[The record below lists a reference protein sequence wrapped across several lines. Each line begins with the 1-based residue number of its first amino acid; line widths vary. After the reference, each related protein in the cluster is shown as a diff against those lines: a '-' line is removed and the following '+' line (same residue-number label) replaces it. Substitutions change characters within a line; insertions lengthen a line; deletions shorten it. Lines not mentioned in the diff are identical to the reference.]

1 MLLGHKGKKKIT
13 APVKHDPGKGYD
25 TEHLAYLSPTEMEI
39 LRHMT
44 DGTVSRGPRGIPS
57 FVAPPSTAQKAA
69 NAAAMAA
76 ATQRAGPATIGGTPN
91 TPGALGGNQ
100 GSQRPGGSNAGSQ
113 KPGGTNNGAM
123 GGTGLRGPTGP
134 QGQAKSQAQMQ
145 GVNQTAAAMANAAAK
160 GQLGQPQGAFQGGGQ
175 GAFGEIA
182 GGPMAVSRPGSYAGP
197 KGTTSLNE
205 AARYASVG
213 GVGMMPRVA
222 ASPTDMD
229 TMARLML
236 AESSAIK
243 NKYGAVSTPGLQ
255 GVAEVLRNR
264 VVSEKFPDTLGGV
277 MYQGYQTKS
286 PQFTP
291 MGTQYGQPV
300 NSYSKSSPGYQSAY
314 DVAKAVLAGEAA
326 TMFDPTQPAPLN
338 YANISHINKPGSGA
352 SARTRSAFN
361 AMAANPASMTLASAT
376 NPSNQ
381 HTFGTIGQSDVQL
394 ASLSPVAPSAPRQ
407 SLSQI
412 SRASV
417 TPTSLATK
425 SQGVNPPVDDPGY
438 IGMMPTP
445 RGMPIALP
453 GAGAV
458 PGPIS
463 RPGSGFPTQLATRSQ
478 GVSPPLDDPGFN
490 TMMGAPRGMP
500 TALPGAGAVPG
511 MIQRQT
517 APQWNDTGRVNF
529 NDMLSDKVT
538 AVEPARQPPSTFAGP
553 GSPTYAS
560 PVPSRSPLDM
570 APTPQPG
577 INPVNLV
584 EGGVPAPLQS
594 VTTMGIDDKASYWG
608 VNLEAQIAG
617 AFINPDKYPEVKA
630 QIEKAKA
637 AGVSVNPVTGQVTAP
652 KSAMAELGKLWD
664 AMARSKYA
672 GLPALEDMTQV
683 ASTGMVPTPRQ
694 KPQTLSQ
701 VAAQTP
707 ARNPSYFGDIPSY
720 YAAAPKREP
729 SVWDKDPMPYGM
741 PANIGKWLEQGKPTP
756 PAKPHL
762 GTPAS
767 QTADSGGFIGMLER
781 RMGAPGRAANFI
793 ADKLGLPSQSRNQLP
808 SLLGGNM
815 QVDPGDR
822 GSKRKKRRRRGAFQ
836 QVTA

>member
-39 LRHMT
+39 LRYMT

-76 ATQRAGPATIGGTPN
+76 ATQRVGPATIGGTPN

-100 GSQRPGGSNAGSQ
+100 GSQRAGGSNAGSQ

-145 GVNQTAAAMANAAAK
+145 GVNQTAAAMASAAAK

-175 GAFGEIA
+175 GAFGKIA
-182 GGPMAVSRPGSYAGP
+182 GGLR
-197 KGTTSLNE
+197 
-205 AARYASVG
+205 
-213 GVGMMPRVA
+213 
-222 ASPTDMD
+222 
-229 TMARLML
+229 
-236 AESSAIK
+236 
-243 NKYGAVSTPGLQ
+243 GATG
-255 GVAEVLRNR
+255 
-264 VVSEKFPDTLGGV
+264 
-277 MYQGYQTKS
+277 
-286 PQFTP
+286 P
-291 MGTQYGQPV
+291 MGEPR
-300 NSYSKSSPGYQSAY
+300 
-314 DVAKAVLAGEAA
+314 
-326 TMFDPTQPAPLN
+326 TQPANYGTNYQTAQMMRSAYPGVAARTSQTQLANALN
-338 YANISHINKPGSGA
+338 TFSRAMPGEAGINMFGTGAMNNIGRVGLNQIVGGFSPEKMLRGMDTTGMRPATRGFDKPGP
-352 SARTRSAFN
+352 N
-361 AMAANPASMTLASAT
+361 SMGMVPVGSPQQTLASVALRESLT
-376 NPSNQ
+376 GAGVSPTAMNASNFVSAGTPMVRGVNPVGQ
-381 HTFGTIGQSDVQL
+381 PIAGTQFGHDPTWGNRIQMANLAAADKFNLGSQL
-394 ASLSPVAPSAPRQ
+394 PTSMMASLGPVSPAAPSRQ
-407 SLSQI
+407 TLSQI

-577 INPVNLV
+577 INPANLV
-584 EGGVPAPLQS
+584 EGGVPTPLQS

-608 VNLEAQIAG
+608 VNLESKIAG
-617 AFINPDKYPEVKA
+617 AFLNPDQYPEVKA

-637 AGVSVNPVTGQVTAP
+637 AGVTVNPVTGQVTAP

-672 GLPALEDMTQV
+672 GLPALENMTQV

-694 KPQTLSQ
+694 KPQTLGQIASQ
-701 VAAQTP
+701 SKPGAPPRTFAG
-707 ARNPSYFGDIPSY
+707 AGSPSYASPVPNQVQLAG
-720 YAAAPKREP
+720 
-729 SVWDKDPMPYGM
+729 VWQDNPMPAGM

-762 GTPAS
+762 GTPTS
-767 QTADSGGFIGMLER
+767 QTAQNAPQGGAFQ
-781 RMGAPGRAANFI
+781 NVSYT
-793 ADKLGLPSQSRNQLP
+793 PSKPKSPPQATPAVVRG
-808 SLLGGNM
+808 LLGGNM
-815 QVDPGDR
+815 QTDPGDR